1 VFSYEIDGSMLI
13 LRASGTTTLS
23 ERQLV
28 LNGVRDDAAVPSD
41 ALLLLDVREVDVRE
55 VDVAMSEYT
64 GVERLRVLLDQL
76 GRKLGPFCA
85 VIAPQDLLNNR
96 AYFRMPGVGSA
107 YESAFSATSHQRASG
122 SVPTDKSPSQP

>member
-1 VFSYEIDGSMLI
+1 VFSYEIDGSILI
-13 LRASGTTTLS
+13 LRASGTATLS

-28 LNGVRDDAAVPSD
+28 FNAVRDDAAVPSD

-76 GRKLGPFCA
+76 GRKLGPVCA
-85 VIAPQDLLNNR
+85 VIVSPGLAEQSRLFQD
-96 AYFRMPGVGSA
+96 AGSGVGLRVGLFSDEPSA
-107 YESAFSATSHQRASG
+107 RQWLRAHR
-122 SVPTDKSPSQP
+122 